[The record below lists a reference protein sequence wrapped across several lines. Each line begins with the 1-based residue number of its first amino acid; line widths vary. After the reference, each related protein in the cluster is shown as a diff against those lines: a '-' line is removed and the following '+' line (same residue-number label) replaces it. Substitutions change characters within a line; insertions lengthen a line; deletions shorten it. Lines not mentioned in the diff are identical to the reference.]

1 MYTMLSKSGGRAF
14 IAKAVPS
21 MLIILVSAM
30 LFVCVY
36 GHLRCHLGFRDPLS
50 PKLDIGDLDGW
61 SLSHLFLFTLVGY
74 MFPGRELGAIAF
86 LCGVLWELVEHLLGK
101 SRPSWLGG
109 WGGCE
114 AAEFERENANWW
126 FGRHSDIIVN
136 GAGLLLGNSMRRVL

>member
-1 MYTMLSKSGGRAF
+1 MLLSFGGRKE

-36 GHLRCHLGFRDPLS
+36 GHLRCKLGFHDPLS
-50 PKLDIGDLDGW
+50 PKLYIGDLDGW
-61 SLSHLFLFTLVGY
+61 SMTHLLLFTIVGY

-86 LCGVLWELVEHLLGK
+86 LCGVFWELVEHLLGK

-114 AAEFERENANWW
+114 AAEFEKENANWW
-126 FGRHSDIIVN
+126 FGRHSDIVVN
-136 GAGLLLGNSMRRVL
+136 GAGLLLGNSMRRGL